1 MEDGGGEGGVSLWGG
16 LGGGVEVVWD
26 GELERVV
33 KVGVGV
39 VVRLPG
45 VGGVLDVCEWR
56 VGGKEEDE
64 ERVMW
69 K

>member
-45 VGGVLDVCEWR
+45 VGGIPDVCE
-56 VGGKEEDE
+56 
-64 ERVMW
+64 
-69 K
+69 

>member
-1 MEDGGGEGGVSLWGG
+1 MLEWVCEEEVEDGRGESGVSLCGG

-33 KVGVGV
+33 KVGGGV

-45 VGGVLDVCEWR
+45 VGGMVDVCE
-56 VGGKEEDE
+56 
-64 ERVMW
+64 
-69 K
+69 